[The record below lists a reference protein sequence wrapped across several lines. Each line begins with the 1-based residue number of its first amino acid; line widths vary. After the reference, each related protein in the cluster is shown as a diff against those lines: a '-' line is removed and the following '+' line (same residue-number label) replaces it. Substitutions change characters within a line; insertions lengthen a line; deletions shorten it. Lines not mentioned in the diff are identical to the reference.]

1 MVAAIVAGVMN
12 LPTAMLPEEQVGWM
26 FHRVCMK
33 EASTWQLPLAMERC
47 CKTEASYTGL
57 QTEGLDTATKVVVL
71 ARGKHRQTV
80 RFSITAQRREMSQCW
95 D

>member
-1 MVAAIVAGVMN
+1 
-12 LPTAMLPEEQVGWM
+12 M

-33 EASTWQLPLAMERC
+33 EASTWLLPLEMERC
-47 CKTEASYTGL
+47 CKREAGYTGL
-57 QTEGLDTATKVVVL
+57 QTDGRTLPGKVVVL

-80 RFSITAQRREMSQCW
+80 RFSSTAQRRETSQRW